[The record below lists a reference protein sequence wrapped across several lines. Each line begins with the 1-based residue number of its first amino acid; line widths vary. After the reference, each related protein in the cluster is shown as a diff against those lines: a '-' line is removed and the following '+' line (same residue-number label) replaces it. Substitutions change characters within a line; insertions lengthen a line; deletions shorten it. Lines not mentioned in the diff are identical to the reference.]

1 MATSIRDSCN
11 VFFYNVGYRLACS
24 KNGVYNSTYG
34 TSILQKYAEEMGL
47 ATNSGI
53 EIAEKAPSPSN
64 DNAITSAIGQGNHQ
78 YSTLNLA
85 RYVTTI
91 ANSGTCYKLLLIQV
105 KLLRKNNPI

>member
-1 MATSIRDSCN
+1 MQKRWD
-11 VFFYNVGYRLACS
+11 
-24 KNGVYNSTYG
+24 
-34 TSILQKYAEEMGL
+34 LQ
-47 ATNSGI
+47 TNSGI

-91 ANSGTCYKLLLIQV
+91 AKLLNML
-105 KLLRKNNPI
+105 